1 MKKDVPYLQIAIG
14 IAVITGAIAATRL
27 LPVAAWLRD
36 VQTYVRDAGP
46 SGYILYVL
54 VYAIAGLFFSGL
66 VLTIGAGAI
75 FGTIGGTLVVLAG
88 ATLTATIAF
97 LLARTVLRSR
107 IERLV
112 VSRPKFAAV
121 DRAVSREGAKIV
133 FLVRLAA
140 IFPFLFVNYAF
151 GLTGIKSGAY
161 IVATALG
168 IVPGTVAFVY
178 LGAAGAALATQN
190 TTKTAFTI
198 AGVIIAF
205 AVSIWVAR
213 LASAAIRRAEEEGLS
228 KESASVSVS

>member
-14 IAVITGAIAATRL
+14 IAVIAAALVAARL
-27 LPVAAWLRD
+27 LPVAVWLTD
-36 VQTYVRDAGP
+36 FQAYVRGAGAI
-46 SGYILYVL
+46 GYVAYV
-54 VYAIAGLFFSGL
+54 VMYAIVGLFFSGL

-75 FGTIGGTLVVLAG
+75 FGAFAGTVVVLIG

-107 IERLV
+107 IEKLV
-112 VSRPKFAAV
+112 ASRPAFAAI
-121 DRAVSREGAKIV
+121 DQAVSREGAKIV

-140 IFPFLFVNYAF
+140 VFPFLFVNYAF
-151 GLTGIKSGAY
+151 GLTGIKTGAY
-161 IVATALG
+161 VLATVLG

-198 AGVIIAF
+198 AGLVIAF
-205 AVSIWVAR
+205 AVSVFVAR
-213 LASAAIRRAEEEGLS
+213 IASAAVKRAAADTS
-228 KESASVSVS
+228 HDDVSARTS